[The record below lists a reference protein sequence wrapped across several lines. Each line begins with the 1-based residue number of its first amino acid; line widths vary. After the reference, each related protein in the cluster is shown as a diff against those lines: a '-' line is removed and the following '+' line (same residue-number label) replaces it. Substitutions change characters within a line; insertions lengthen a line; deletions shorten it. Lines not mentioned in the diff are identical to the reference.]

1 MQQQQSD
8 DKSKNDSIKIV
19 SRGHIPPAPAKGA
32 SRAAKMRAVA
42 RGEDT
47 ASTLKHEQQV
57 RCFNWLLLMML
68 LLLLLLLLLMMVMMM
83 MVVGGGGGV
92 VVVVVVFVVDDDDD
106 DGGGIFVVKPL

>member
-68 LLLLLLLLLMMVMMM
+68 LLLLLLLMMVMMM
-83 MVVGGGGGV
+83 MVVGGGGGI
-92 VVVVVVFVVDDDDD
+92 VVVVVFVVDDDDD